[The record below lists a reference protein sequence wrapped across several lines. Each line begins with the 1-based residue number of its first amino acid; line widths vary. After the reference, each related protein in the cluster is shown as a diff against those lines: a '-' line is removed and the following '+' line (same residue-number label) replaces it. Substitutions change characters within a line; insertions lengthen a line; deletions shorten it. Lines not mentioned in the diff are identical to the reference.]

1 MSRNVS
7 GGDSAS
13 MSWTRPSRLAASSRK
28 RSSRSPPSA
37 APAGDATAS
46 RRRLPRSART
56 HGPGIGLWYN
66 SRVRSPA
73 VPVLDRYVVRELI
86 SPFLFGG
93 ALFTF
98 FLVIDRIYQ
107 LTELV
112 ITKGVPFYLVV
123 QLLVFMLPSFL
134 AHTLPMALLVSVL
147 LAGGRLAGDLEII
160 AFKAAGVSTLRL
172 FRPVMAAALVV
183 AAATAT
189 ITLVINPIANREF
202 QRQLFKIL
210 EARATSGLAERVFNP
225 TFGDVIIY
233 VEDVSAS

>member
-1 MSRNVS
+1 M
-7 GGDSAS
+7 
-13 MSWTRPSRLAASSRK
+13 K
-28 RSSRSPPSA
+28 
-37 APAGDATAS
+37 APIG
-46 RRRLPRSART
+46 R
-56 HGPGIGLWYN
+56 PGIGLWYN

-73 VPVLDRYVVRELI
+73 VPVLDRYVIRELI

-134 AHTLPMALLVSVL
+134 AHTLPMALLVAVL

-160 AFKAAGVSTLRL
+160 AFKAAGISPLRL
-172 FRPVMAAALVV
+172 FRPVLLAGLIVTTTTALLTLVV
-183 AAATAT
+183 
-189 ITLVINPIANREF
+189 NPIARSE
-202 QRQLFKIL
+202 
-210 EARATSGLAERVFNP
+210 EHTSEL
-225 TFGDVIIY
+225 
-233 VEDVSAS
+233 